1 MPTAHMIYTLNNNET
16 RTVSITQPTKRELR
30 RSIEEV
36 YERYRENNSKNILFM
51 KEEFRQIMY
60 SDIVGVFI
68 NYTD

>member
-1 MPTAHMIYTLNNNET
+1 MPTAHMIFTINNNET

-36 YERYRENNSKNILFM
+36 YERYRESNDKNILFM
-51 KEEFRQIMY
+51 KEGLGQIMY
-60 SDIVGVFI
+60 SDITGVVV